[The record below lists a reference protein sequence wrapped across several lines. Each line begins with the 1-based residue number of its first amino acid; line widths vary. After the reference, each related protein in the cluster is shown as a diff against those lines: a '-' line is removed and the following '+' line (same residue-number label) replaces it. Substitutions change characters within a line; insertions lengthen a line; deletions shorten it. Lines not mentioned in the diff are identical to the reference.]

1 MKRIFALAL
10 VLIMALSMMA
20 VTAFAV
26 APHSSAPGACNQTY
40 YAPSYDYFICLHG
53 STTYQLHVN
62 DIIRAGCMA
71 ISSSGATV
79 YLDGVQVTNY
89 TTLVQDAMVTSVDN
103 LTRVMELSTYSA
115 PAQPKTG
122 VMDTLPV
129 WFGVMA
135 VSACAYVLTSKK
147 KVF

>member
-1 MKRIFALAL
+1 MKRFFALAL
-10 VLIMALSMMA
+10 VLVMALSMMA
-20 VTAFAV
+20 MTASA
-26 APHSSAPGACNQTY
+26 APITCPT
-40 YAPSYDYFICLHG
+40 HG
-53 STTYQLHVN
+53 
-62 DIIRAGCMA
+62 
-71 ISSSGATV
+71 TV
-79 YLDGVQVTNY
+79 YEPCTEHRTASHYYIRNITPDNIVEYCVFYRTKFDGHDEAPISVFTANGVTP
-89 TTLVQDAMVTSVDN
+89 TKGMLVYDGDGFGVCK
-103 LTRVMELSTYSA
+103 YPPA